1 MLIIPFKV
9 VLIVAVFILLIS
21 SCGVIEI
28 RDKGKSMKERNFAY
42 TPSNSS
48 KALTVSL
55 KRNESTINVNIEIDK
70 AINYKL
76 STLKNPDRV
85 TIDIYDNFNIKVSS
99 LDKDIKY
106 RVGYHPWGVRL
117 VIDTPY
123 ANVYDQR
130 TSFGISI
137 VISLPNLEVVSN
149 QANSNLP
156 QTDSNQTS
164 PIIPK
169 VKLPV
174 KGTVERAERG
184 VFIKTSCNEFFRAV
198 EDGKVIY
205 SGNSLKQYDWVVMI
219 NQKDGFISVY
229 AKAENSFVK
238 KGEIV
243 KKSQVLGKV
252 GRSGDSCGILYELR
266 TEDGSPI
273 RFEVL
278 PD

>member
-9 VLIVAVFILLIS
+9 VLIVVVFISLIS

-28 RDKGKSMKERNFAY
+28 RERGKAINERSLAY
-42 TPSNSS
+42 TPSDSAQ
-48 KALTVSL
+48 ALNVSL
-55 KRNESTINVNIEIDK
+55 KKDENTINVNIETDK

-76 STLKNPDRV
+76 FTLKNPDRV
-85 TIDIYDNFNIKVSS
+85 VIDIYDNFNIKVSS
-99 LDKDIKY
+99 LDKDIRH

-123 ANVYDQR
+123 AKVYDQR
-130 TSFGISI
+130 TSFGVSV
-137 VISLPNLEVVSN
+137 VISLPSLEVVPNQASSNLAQSESN
-149 QANSNLP
+149 QVSS
-156 QTDSNQTS
+156 T
-164 PIIPK
+164 IPR

-174 KGTVERAERG
+174 KGKVERAERG
-184 VFIKTSCNEFFRAV
+184 VFIRTSCNEFFRAV

-205 SGNSLKQYDWVVMI
+205 SGNSLRQYDWVVMI
-219 NQKDGFISVY
+219 SQKDGFISVY
-229 AKAENSFVK
+229 AKASNSFVK
-238 KGEIV
+238 KGETV

-252 GRSGDSCGILYELR
+252 GRSGDTCGILYELR